1 MEKDY
6 IIATDLDG
14 TLLDHHTYRFNKA
27 MPALEYCDNA
37 QVPIIFN
44 TSKTFAETERL
55 CKTLNNNHPFIIE
68 NGSALY
74 VPKHYFARELEVNIP
89 RFDAGAYWLY
99 KFGLNRSE
107 ILSRLTTFK
116 AQHTYQYWGFNSM
129 SNRDLCRVTGL
140 SLEQAASAQERQFS
154 EPLLWQDKVEKLAAF
169 VKHLQLFGLNVI
181 KGGRFVHVLGQ
192 SNKAKP
198 LTFLKEMY
206 ELNSDNQQ
214 TLIALG
220 DSDNDKDMLN
230 CADIAIVIASPVHE
244 NPIIEQHPHLIRS
257 RYQGPDGWNDSIL
270 TLLQDNA

>member
-1 MEKDY
+1 MENQY
-6 IIATDLDG
+6 IISTDLDG

-44 TSKTFAETERL
+44 TSKTFIETERL

-74 VPKHYFARELEVNIP
+74 IPKDYFAKEVECKVP

-107 ILSRLTTFK
+107 ILSRLTTFN
-116 AQHTYQYWGFNSM
+116 AQHSYKYRGFNAM
-129 SNRDLCRVTGL
+129 SARELCQVTGL
-140 SLEQAASAQERQFS
+140 NLDQAASAQERQFS
-154 EPLLWQDKVEKLAAF
+154 EPLYWQDKDDNLKTF
-169 VKHLQLFGLNVI
+169 VKHLQLYGLNVI

-220 DSDNDKDMLN
+220 DSDNDRDMLS
-230 CADIAIVIASPVHE
+230 CADIAVVIASPVHE
-244 NPIIEQHPHLIRS
+244 NPVIEKHPHLIRS

-270 TLLQDNA
+270 TLLQENA